1 MRRYFILAFLLLL
14 SLPFDASLTGCY
26 RNPAGNFCN
35 GLGYGLSNSNIA
47 SITLQPEVY
56 GISLAY
62 AQTGQLQSP
71 TAAACHGSVSVSS
84 YSYGTTDI
92 NIADV
97 SPSGALCAGT
107 WNRNSGQ
114 GIADF
119 TTCLPT
125 NKTGVAY
132 LTASAGGVTSNVVP
146 VYVHP
151 PVTDISL
158 DVNGKSPGQ
167 AGQPTQTANGCFSQ
181 GQTAQLNATA
191 YVEGKNTP
199 FCAPAGNSASVPDCS
214 TNLGHLTYS
223 PVTSGIVT
231 IDQNGVAT
239 AQLPGST
246 VVTATISG
254 VSSNAGYYYTCPP
267 KTISLQTAAGGTNL
281 SVTPNTPVSL
291 TASILDTNDRPITGL
306 QLNYTSTNPQTIGIS
321 STGTVTSSFPS
332 TSAVYAVC
340 QPPTCN
346 PSPINQIGVNG
357 NGTPVVS
364 NAVTVNSPGF
374 ASSYLWLASPL
385 SPYFV
390 AVDLTTGTTGTP
402 VRLPFNP
409 NSMVLDQEGLFLY
422 FGSYRELMVYSA
434 ANNSITNQDSSVPG
448 VVLAVSPDGTTAVI
462 NDQDRQ
468 VIYLYSTKNN
478 TILSTFGGVA
488 QRARFSPDSTTVYLV
503 GDGVM
508 YVHNT
513 FTGWSVEPLPNGTA
527 TASTTCSLTPNPV
540 DPTTPAPDANTAYN
554 RYCSPDLALA
564 VPGVGAFLS
573 GATTSARGFCPNTTG
588 TTVDNYPQANLFGF
602 PSDQIGA
609 TNDGLHLLGATPSAL
624 IDQAITTPTGV
635 CPSHASA
642 SPSGAPGTVGLT
654 FGTGSV
660 SQLSLAPYGI
670 QNVDQVVP
678 SPDSS
683 VAFITYTSAATRPP
697 AGGALL
703 PAYKLTGAQGGA
715 GTLTSVPLAGS
726 AVAPIAG
733 IFSPD
738 YQTFFVSTSGD
749 NLIHLIDTKGLK
761 DTSQFNPKL
770 PDVNGNP
777 TPVQLLA
784 TKPRPTV

>member
-35 GLGYGLSNSNIA
+35 GLGYGLSNSAIA

-56 GISLAY
+56 GVSLAY

-71 TAAACHGSVSVSS
+71 TAINCKGTSANAGS
-84 YSYGTTDI
+84 YTYGTTDI
-92 NIADV
+92 TIADV
-97 SPSGALCAGT
+97 SPNGALCAGT
-107 WNRNSGQ
+107 WNRNTGS

-146 VYVHP
+146 VFVHP
-151 PVTDISL
+151 QITNISL
-158 DVNGKSPGQ
+158 DVTNNQTGQTNQPGQ
-167 AGQPTQTANGCFSQ
+167 TQNACYSQ

-191 YVEGKNTP
+191 FVEGQATP
-199 FCAPAGNSASVPDCS
+199 FCAPKGNTASVPDCS

-267 KTISLQTAAGGTNL
+267 KTIALQTASGGTNL
-281 SVTPNTPVSL
+281 SVTPNTPVAL
-291 TASILDTNDRPITGL
+291 TASILDTNNRPITGL
-306 QLNYTSTNPQTIGIS
+306 ALNYTSTNPQTIGIS
-321 STGTVTSSFPS
+321 STGQVTSSFPS

-364 NAVTVNSPGF
+364 NAVTVTSPGNS
-374 ASSYLWLASPL
+374 SSYLWLASPL

-402 VRLPFNP
+402 IRLPFNP
-409 NSMVLDQEGLFLY
+409 NSMVLDQAGLFLY
-422 FGSYRELMVYSA
+422 FGSYRELMVYSS
-434 ANNSITNQDSSVPG
+434 ANNSLITQDTSVPG
-448 VVLAVSPDGTTAVI
+448 VVLAVSPDGTTVVI

-468 VIYLYSTKNN
+468 VFYLYSTKNN

-503 GDGVM
+503 GDGVL

-513 FTGWSVEPLPNGTA
+513 FTGWSVEQLPANTA
-527 TASTTCSLTPNPV
+527 TPSNTCSPIPN
-540 DPTTPAPDANTAYN
+540 APDPNTAYN
-554 RYCSPDLALA
+554 RYCSPDVAIA

-573 GATTSARGFCPNTTG
+573 GASTSARGFCPNTTG
-588 TTVDNYPQANLFGF
+588 STVDNYPAANLFSF
-602 PSDQIGA
+602 PSEQVAA
-609 TNDGLHLLGATPSAL
+609 TNDGFHLLGATPSTL
-624 IDQAITTPTGV
+624 IDQAISTPTGV
-635 CPSHASA
+635 CPVQAGSQT
-642 SPSGAPGTVGLT
+642 SGATGTVGLT
-654 FGTGSV
+654 FGTNSN
-660 SQLSLAPYGI
+660 SQFSLAPYGI
-670 QNVDQVVP
+670 QNVDQIVP

-683 VAFITYTSAATRPP
+683 VAFVTYTSNATAPP

-703 PAYKLTGAQGGA
+703 PAYKLTGAQGSGGNLTGIPLTGA
-715 GTLTSVPLAGS
+715 AIAPL
-726 AVAPIAG
+726 AG

-749 NLIHLIDTKGLK
+749 NLVHLINTQTLK